1 MFASARARGGRTTS
15 TWRKLRVI
23 VSIPAYRRLGAAIGL
38 GYLVLFLIALQDIS
52 LGGEGFE
59 LLTVDWTRMFD
70 RTGAVT
76 FEPVAR
82 LTIPGL
88 TILLSPI
95 NMLIGVALAALVGL
109 NLVITYIAFRQPGVC
124 SFNRSSGFFA
134 SLPALLAGSA
144 CCAPAIVLILGLQVS
159 SLFVTVFQTLIPV
172 SIVLLLV
179 TLKLILD
186 RTNAELIAV

>member
-1 MFASARARGGRTTS
+1 MI
-15 TWRKLRVI
+15 L
-23 VSIPAYRRLGAAIGL
+23 SIPAYRRLGVAMGL
-38 GYLVLFLIALQDIS
+38 VYLVLFLIALQDIS
-52 LGGEGFE
+52 LGGAGFE
-59 LLTVDWTRMFD
+59 FLSIEWTRMLD

-76 FEPVAR
+76 FEPIAR

-95 NMLIGVALAALVGL
+95 NILIGLGVAALVGL
-109 NLVITYIAFRQPGVC
+109 NLVITYIAFRQPSVC
-124 SFNRSSGFFA
+124 SFNRSTGFFA

-172 SIVLLLV
+172 SVVLLLI

-186 RTNAELIAV
+186 RTNTELIAV

>member
-1 MFASARARGGRTTS
+1 MILSITT
-15 TWRKLRVI
+15 
-23 VSIPAYRRLGAAIGL
+23 YRRLGVAMGL
-38 GYLVLFLIALQDIS
+38 VYLVLFLIALQDIS
-52 LGGEGFE
+52 LGGDGFE
-59 LLTVDWTRMFD
+59 FLSIEWTRMFD

-76 FEPVAR
+76 FEPIAR

-95 NMLIGVALAALVGL
+95 NILIGLGVAALVGL
-109 NLVITYIAFRQPGVC
+109 NLVITYIAFRQPSVC
-124 SFNRSSGFFA
+124 SFNRSTGVFA

-159 SLFVTVFQTLIPV
+159 SLFVSVFQALIPV
-172 SIVLLLV
+172 SVVLLLI

-186 RTNAELIAV
+186 RTNTELIAA